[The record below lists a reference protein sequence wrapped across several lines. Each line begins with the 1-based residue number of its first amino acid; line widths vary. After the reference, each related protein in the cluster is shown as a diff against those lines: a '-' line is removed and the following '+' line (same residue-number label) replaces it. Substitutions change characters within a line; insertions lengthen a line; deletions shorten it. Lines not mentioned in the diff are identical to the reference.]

1 MEEDTK
7 NNSQTVVEDENQSQ
21 LEKCLVDLQQ
31 WKDSALRMSAD
42 FENFK
47 RRTVKERANWV
58 EDARADVL
66 GDLLTIVDNFDR
78 AFEQSQAID
87 GDPKLAVW
95 LQGFAMIRKSLYDL
109 LARYEVKVMPDNLPF
124 DPQYHEAIAQVPSEK
139 VASGQIVETVQK
151 GFLVKDRVLRVARV
165 VVAN

>member
-1 MEEDTK
+1 MEDDIK
-7 NNSQTVVEDENQSQ
+7 NNDQVGLDGEHQAQ
-21 LEKCLVDLQQ
+21 LEKCQVDLQQ

-47 RRTVKERANWV
+47 RRTVKERATWV

-66 GDLLTIVDNFDR
+66 GDLLTIIDNFDR
-78 AFEQSQAID
+78 AFEQSQVID

-109 LARYEVKVMPDNLPF
+109 LARYEVKIMPDDLPF

-139 VASGQIVETVQK
+139 VVSGQIVEIVQK
-151 GFLVKDRVLRVARV
+151 GFLINGRVLRVARV
-165 VVAN
+165 VVAQ